1 MRKIALEQAQ
11 KDAVRCIERNWRSY
25 RARFFLGANLK
36 RFVKQKATVTLQ
48 KWVRVMQ
55 AKKKIKKLKEIKVE
69 KKEKVAATRIQ
80 SIYRMYCVKK
90 SRKDYN
96 KFLHKEAT
104 MIQALYIYIYI
115 NF

>member
-36 RFVKQKATVTLQ
+36 RFVKQKATVTIQ
-48 KWVRVMQ
+48 KWIRVLQ
-55 AKKKIKKLKEIKVE
+55 AKRKLKKLREIKVE
-69 KKEKVAATRIQ
+69 KKEKIAVTKIQ
-80 SIYRMYCVKK
+80 SVYRMYCVKK

-96 KFLHKEAT
+96 NYLHKEAT
-104 MIQALYIYIYI
+104 KIEALY
-115 NF
+115 